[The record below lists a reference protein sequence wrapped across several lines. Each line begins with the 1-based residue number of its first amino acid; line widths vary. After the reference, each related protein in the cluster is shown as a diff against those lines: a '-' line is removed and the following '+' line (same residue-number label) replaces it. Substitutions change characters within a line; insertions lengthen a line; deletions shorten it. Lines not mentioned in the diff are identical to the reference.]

1 MFFPVIK
8 TPRLKNSSSNTLTD
22 TQTLPAKWGN
32 TNTQIHKVVICVVTN
47 GINPMGSLQSLSFS
61 REEHCIWPFPCSV
74 QWLPLHITYSQN
86 SSTSNQGK
94 KLTFF
99 VQSFLLGQS
108 SSSRFVQW
116 SSHSIPWMWAK
127 IGKIPCVSS
136 HPQSIPQEWN
146 YCWFEV
152 VII

>member
-47 GINPMGSLQSLSFS
+47 GISPMGSLQSLSFS

-99 VQSFLLGQS
+99 VQSFLYAGLIQQQQMRPVVFPQHPLDVGKDWKDS
-108 SSSRFVQW
+108 LCFLTP
-116 SSHSIPWMWAK
+116 SIYS
-127 IGKIPCVSS
+127 IGMELLLV
-136 HPQSIPQEWN
+136 
-146 YCWFEV
+146 
-152 VII
+152 